1 MSLDAL
7 LNHKCNIYHLQSVEK
22 QVGYGLPVTKE
33 FKYSD
38 EPDCTDVKCHFCTAD
53 TGLSLQTAHAYN
65 AVSASV
71 KLVLP
76 VSTDVRINDKIVDTE
91 TGYEYTAEVPRNIR
105 NHHIFVMLTRREEQ
119 KKI

>member
-7 LNHKCNIYHLQSVEK
+7 LDHKCNIYHLKSVEK
-22 QVGYGLPVTKE
+22 QVGFGLSATKE

-38 EPDCTDVKCHFCTAD
+38 EPDRKDVKCHFCTAANS
-53 TGLSLQTAHAYN
+53 LSLERAPAYN
-65 AVSASV
+65 SVSASI

-76 VSTDVRINDKIVDTE
+76 ADTDIRINDKIVDVDN
-91 TGYEYTAEVPRNIR
+91 GYEYTAEVPRNIR